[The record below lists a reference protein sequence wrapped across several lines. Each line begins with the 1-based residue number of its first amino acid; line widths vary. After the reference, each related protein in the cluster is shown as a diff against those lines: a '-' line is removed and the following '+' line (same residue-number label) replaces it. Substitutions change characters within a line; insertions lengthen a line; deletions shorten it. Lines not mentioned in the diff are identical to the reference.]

1 MILWL
6 ELSLLTQ
13 YSYEFECQIRLAVRF
28 FFHFFAQQMG
38 PSLAS
43 GNLQD
48 TYSLNSPKKSNG
60 LIRFMQSLNNKK
72 VSKKQVMWAVVV
84 LQVAFFNVNC
94 TK

>member
-1 MILWL
+1 
-6 ELSLLTQ
+6 
-13 YSYEFECQIRLAVRF
+13 
-28 FFHFFAQQMG
+28 MG

-84 LQVAFFNVNC
+84 LQEVAFFNVNC

>member
-1 MILWL
+1 MNAKLDW
-6 ELSLLTQ
+6 Q
-13 YSYEFECQIRLAVRF
+13 FDF

-94 TK
+94 TKWPNKIPLKN

>member
-1 MILWL
+1 
-6 ELSLLTQ
+6 
-13 YSYEFECQIRLAVRF
+13 
-28 FFHFFAQQMG
+28 MG

-72 VSKKQVMWAVVV
+72 SSKKQVMWAVV
-84 LQVAFFNVNC
+84 
-94 TK
+94 

>member
-1 MILWL
+1 MRLWL
-6 ELSLLTQ
+6 EFLLTQ
-13 YSYEFECQIRLAVRF
+13 HSYELECQIRLADRF
-28 FFHFFAQQMG
+28 FFHFFAQQIQKG

-72 VSKKQVMWAVVV
+72 
-84 LQVAFFNVNC
+84 
-94 TK
+94 

>member
-1 MILWL
+1 M
-6 ELSLLTQ
+6 
-13 YSYEFECQIRLAVRF
+13 RP
-28 FFHFFAQQMG
+28 G
-38 PSLAS
+38 LAS

-72 VSKKQVMWAVVV
+72 SCEETSYVGSSRTASCIFQCQLHKM
-84 LQVAFFNVNC
+84 

>member
-1 MILWL
+1 
-6 ELSLLTQ
+6 
-13 YSYEFECQIRLAVRF
+13 
-28 FFHFFAQQMG
+28 MG

-72 VSKKQVMWAVVV
+72 SFKETSYVGSSRTARSCIFQCQLHKM
-84 LQVAFFNVNC
+84 

>member
-1 MILWL
+1 MVT
-6 ELSLLTQ
+6 SLNAKLDWQ
-13 YSYEFECQIRLAVRF
+13 FDF

-72 VSKKQVMWAVVV
+72 SYEETSYVGSSRTASCIFQCQLHKM
-84 LQVAFFNVNC
+84 